1 LPERLYFISATFGE
15 LRSISLQEVD
25 MLAYES
31 SLYRLGYQFIAGVD
45 EAGRG
50 ALAGPVV
57 ASAVILPKNKLI
69 PVRFAHRRLRLT
81 GLTDSKQLTELQ
93 RERFYAELQLQ
104 AIAIGIGTISNED
117 IDRENIL
124 IATLKA
130 MAIAISNLSFKPD
143 YILIDGN
150 KAPVLSIPNRTIPKG
165 DSQSISIAA
174 ASVVAKVT
182 RDRLMC
188 EFHEIYPQYGFN
200 KHKGYPTRQH
210 RAAIAQFGP
219 CVIHRRSFQLL

>member
-1 LPERLYFISATFGE
+1 
-15 LRSISLQEVD
+15 
-25 MLAYES
+25 M
-31 SLYRLGYQFIAGVD
+31 IAGFD

-57 ASAVILPKNKLI
+57 AAAVILPQNKLI
-69 PVRFAHRRLRLT
+69 P

-93 RERFYAELQLQ
+93 RERFYAELQRQ
-104 AIAIGIGTISNED
+104 ALAIGVGIIGNEE
-117 IDRENIL
+117 IDRLNIL
-124 IATLKA
+124 AATLKA
-130 MAIAISNLSFKPD
+130 MAAAITDLPLKPD
-143 YILIDGN
+143 YILIDGI
-150 KAPVLSIPNRTIPKG
+150 KAPVLAISHKTIPKG
-165 DSQSISIAA
+165 DSLSISIAA

-188 EFHEIYPQYGFN
+188 EFHEIYPQYRFN

-219 CVIHRRSFQLL
+219 CVIHRRSFKLL

>member
-1 LPERLYFISATFGE
+1 
-15 LRSISLQEVD
+15 
-25 MLAYES
+25 MLSYES
-31 SLYRLGYQFIAGVD
+31 SLYQLGYQFIAGVD

-69 PVRFAHRRLRLT
+69 H

-93 RERFYAELQLQ
+93 RERFYAELQRQ
-104 AIAIGIGTISNED
+104 ALAIGVGIISNED
-117 IDRENIL
+117 IDHSNIL

-130 MAIAISNLSFKPD
+130 MATAISALSLKPFTKFTLEGTEGFEGRPD
-143 YILIDGN
+143 YILIDGI
-150 KAPVLSIPNRTIPKG
+150 KAPILSIPHRTIPKG

-174 ASVVAKVT
+174 ASVIAKVT

-210 RAAIAQFGP
+210 RTAIAQFGP
-219 CVIHRRSFQLL
+219 CVLHRRSFQLL

>member
-1 LPERLYFISATFGE
+1 
-15 LRSISLQEVD
+15 

-69 PVRFAHRRLRLT
+69 PFRLT

-93 RERFYAELQLQ
+93 REKFYAELQLQ
-104 AIAIGIGTISNED
+104 AIAIGVGTISNED
-117 IDRENIL
+117 IDRTNIL

-130 MAIAISNLSFKPD
+130 MAGAISDLSFKPD

-150 KAPVLSIPNRTIPKG
+150 KAPVLSIPNRAIPKG
-165 DSQSISIAA
+165 DSRSISIAA

-219 CVIHRRSFQLL
+219 CVIHRQSFQLL

>member
-1 LPERLYFISATFGE
+1 
-15 LRSISLQEVD
+15 

-31 SLYRLGYQFIAGVD
+31 SLYQLGYQFIAGVD

-69 PVRFAHRRLRLT
+69 P

-93 RERFYAELQLQ
+93 RERFYAELQRQ
-104 AIAIGIGTISNED
+104 ALAIGVGIISNED
-117 IDRENIL
+117 IDHSNIL

-130 MAIAISNLSFKPD
+130 MATAISALSLKPFTSFEGRPD
-143 YILIDGN
+143 YILIDGI

-165 DSQSISIAA
+165 DSQSLSIAA

-210 RAAIAQFGP
+210 RTAIAQFGP
-219 CVIHRRSFQLL
+219 CVIHRRSFQLV

>member
-1 LPERLYFISATFGE
+1 M
-15 LRSISLQEVD
+15 QKVD

-31 SLYRLGYQFIAGVD
+31 SLYRLGYQLIAGVD

-69 PVRFAHRRLRLT
+69 P

-93 RERFYAELQLQ
+93 RERFYAELQHQ
-104 AIAIGIGTISNED
+104 ALAIGTGIISNDE
-117 IDRENIL
+117 IDHSNIL
-124 IATLKA
+124 AATLKA
-130 MAIAISNLSFKPD
+130 MATAISALSLKPD

-150 KAPVLSIPNRTIPKG
+150 KATVLSIPHRTIPKG

-219 CVIHRRSFQLL
+219 CMIHRGSFQLL

>member
-1 LPERLYFISATFGE
+1 M
-15 LRSISLQEVD
+15 QEADLLV
-25 MLAYES
+25 YES

-69 PVRFAHRRLRLT
+69 PVRFAHRLRLT

-93 RERFYAELQLQ
+93 RERFYAELHRQSF
-104 AIAIGIGTISNED
+104 AIGVGIISNED
-117 IDRENIL
+117 IDHSNIL
-124 IATLKA
+124 AATLKA
-130 MAIAISNLSFKPD
+130 MAAAISDLSLKPD
-143 YILIDGN
+143 YVLIDGN
-150 KAPVLSIPNRTIPKG
+150 KAPVLAIPHKTIPKG
-165 DSQSISIAA
+165 DSRSISIAA

-200 KHKGYPTRQH
+200 QHKGYPTRQH

-219 CVIHRRSFQLL
+219 CTIHRRSFKLLYNPLIIGQR

>member
-1 LPERLYFISATFGE
+1 MEEGREILPSPQPKL
-15 LRSISLQEVD
+15 D

-31 SLYRLGYQFIAGVD
+31 SLYRIGYQLIAGID

-69 PVRFAHRRLRLT
+69 P
-81 GLTDSKQLTELQ
+81 GLTDSKQLTEPQ
-93 RERFYAELQLQ
+93 RERFYEKLQQQ
-104 AIAIGIGTISNED
+104 ALAIGTGIISNEE
-117 IDRENIL
+117 IDGSNIL
-124 IATLKA
+124 KATLKA
-130 MAIAISNLSFKPD
+130 MAVAIYSLSVNPD

-150 KAPVLSIPNRTIPKG
+150 KAPVLSIPHKAIPKG

-188 EFHEIYPQYGFN
+188 ELHEIYPQYGFN

-210 RAAIAQFGP
+210 RTAIAQFGP
-219 CVIHRRSFQLL
+219 CSIHRLSFRLL

>member
-1 LPERLYFISATFGE
+1 MQKLDT
-15 LRSISLQEVD
+15 
-25 MLAYES
+25 LAYES

-57 ASAVILPKNKLI
+57 AAAVILPQNKLI
-69 PVRFAHRRLRLT
+69 P

-93 RERFYAELQLQ
+93 RERFYAELHRQ
-104 AIAIGIGTISNED
+104 ALAIGVGIISNED
-117 IDRENIL
+117 IDHSNIL
-124 IATLKA
+124 AATLKA
-130 MAIAISNLSFKPD
+130 MAAAIADLPLKSD
-143 YILIDGN
+143 YILIDGI
-150 KAPVLSIPNRTIPKG
+150 KAPVLAIPHKTIPKG
-165 DSQSISIAA
+165 DSLSISIAA

-188 EFHEIYPQYGFN
+188 EFHEIYPQYRFN

-219 CVIHRRSFQLL
+219 CAIHRRSFKLL

>member
-1 LPERLYFISATFGE
+1 M
-15 LRSISLQEVD
+15 QEVD

-31 SLYRLGYQFIAGVD
+31 SLYQLGYQFIAGVD

-69 PVRFAHRRLRLT
+69 PR
-81 GLTDSKQLTELQ
+81 LTDSKQLTELQ

-104 AIAIGIGTISNED
+104 AIAIGVGTISNED
-117 IDRENIL
+117 IDRANIL

-130 MAIAISNLSFKPD
+130 MSGAISDLSTKPD

-150 KAPVLSIPNRTIPKG
+150 KAPVLSIPNRAIPKG
-165 DSQSISIAA
+165 DSRSISIAA

-188 EFHEIYPQYGFN
+188 EFHEIYPQYRFN